1 MAFLEYIR
9 RSSRS
14 VATLGLAALVLLS
27 VVMMADIAGREFFAT
42 PISGF
47 SDIADLIVI
56 IAAAACFPASLANN
70 QHVAV
75 RFAGLAHWRVREGLD
90 LLGHTIMLAV
100 LIVITYQLIG
110 YTADIY
116 TTGQTTWL
124 LYIPVW
130 PVWVLVTAFFILCVP
145 VQLTQVLYYL
155 RRVFSSRP
163 LEDEPL
169 ADAQA
174 MPVQTGE

>member
-1 MAFLEYIR
+1 MALLEHIR

-14 VATLGLAALVLLS
+14 VATLGLAVLVLLS
-27 VVMMADIAGREFFAT
+27 VVMMADIAGRELFSR

-47 SDIADLIVI
+47 SDIADLIVV

-75 RFAGLAHWRVREGLD
+75 RFAGLSHWRLREALD
-90 LLGHTIMLAV
+90 LLGHTIMLVV
-100 LIVITYQLIG
+100 LAIISYQLVR
-110 YTADIY
+110 YTADVY
-116 TTGQTTWL
+116 GTGQTTWL

-130 PVWVLVTAFFILCVP
+130 PVWVLVTALFILCLP

-155 RRVFSSRP
+155 RRLSASRP
-163 LEDEPL
+163 LADEPL
-169 ADAQA
+169 ADERVL
-174 MPVQTGE
+174 PVQTGE

>member
-14 VATLGLAALVLLS
+14 VATLGLAVLVLLS
-27 VVMMADIAGREFFAT
+27 VVMMADIAGRELISS

-47 SDIADLIVI
+47 SDIADLIVV

-75 RFAGLAHWRVREGLD
+75 RFVGLAHWRLREALD

-100 LIVITYQLIG
+100 LAIIAYQLAK
-110 YTADIY
+110 YTADMY
-116 TTGQTTWL
+116 ATGQTTWL

-130 PVWVLVTAFFILCVP
+130 PVWVLVTALFVLCVP

-155 RRVFSSRP
+155 RRLFSPRP
-163 LEDEPL
+163 LGDQPL
-169 ADAQA
+169 ADDEVL
-174 MPVQTGE
+174 PVQTGE

>member
-27 VVMMADIAGREFFAT
+27 IVMMADIAGRELFSS

-47 SDIADLIVI
+47 SDIADLIVV

-90 LLGHTIMLAV
+90 LIGHSIMLAV
-100 LIVITYQLIG
+100 LSIIAYQLVR

-116 TTGQTTWL
+116 ATGQTTWL

-130 PVWVLVTAFFILCVP
+130 PVWVLVTALFILCVP
-145 VQLTQVLYYL
+145 VQLAQVLYYL
-155 RRVFSSRP
+155 RRFFSLRP
-163 LEDEPL
+163 LDDKPL
-169 ADAQA
+169 ADEQVL
-174 MPVQTGE
+174 PVETGE